1 MAYITKNLLDGS
13 SWRDRRHGIDEVTL
27 KISEATCDIE
37 EVRITISMTREDR
50 YYHLLRL
57 TNKDVEILLPEVL
70 ASLDESVFLKCME
83 QTFARKRKKRK
94 GNSNT
99 K

>member
-1 MAYITKNLLDGS
+1 MAYITKNWLDGS
-13 SWRDRRHGIDEVTL
+13 SWRDRRHGIDEVSL
-27 KISEATCDIE
+27 EIADATCDIE
-37 EVRITISMTREDR
+37 DVRITISMKREDR

-57 TNKDVEILLPEVL
+57 TNKDIEILLPELL

-83 QTFARKRKKRK
+83 QTFVRKRKKRK
-94 GNSNT
+94 DNSNT